1 MSNYTELLESY
12 NLSPGETEW
21 SGTRSFIQDPNGSI
35 SSLPL
40 IGSIFPTN
48 DAFSSDFPIP
58 LALLCRQI
66 SITPYNSGSTGT
78 VDAKYIYTCN
88 YSTRSSFTRAPDPED
103 EPEDLSVGIE
113 VEQLN
118 MIGTSDGPQGGT
130 SSKKIRQTIYVN
142 RVVATYEKTQIYDT
156 LQDALDTF
164 NTQIG
169 RVLDN
174 GATPDEVWLS
184 IGGDVTQFIDNDG
197 DQKFECKRK
206 YSYLRIDYDGNNYG
220 WQYIWNGEE
229 YEEFKTDGGQKLYTT
244 VVAFTDTMPDLGP

>member
-88 YSTRSSFTRAPDPED
+88 YSTRSSFTSAPDPED
-103 EPEDLSVGIE
+103 EPEDLSVGTE
-113 VEQLN
+113 VEQLVL
-118 MIGTSDGPQGGT
+118 IGTDDGPEGST
-130 SSKKIRQTIYVN
+130 TSKKIRQTIYVN
-142 RVVATYEKTQIYDT
+142 RVIATYEKTQIYDT
-156 LQDALDTF
+156 MQDAVDSFSL
-164 NTQIG
+164 QIG
-169 RVLDN
+169 KVLKE
-174 GATPDEVWLS
+174 GAPVDPDELWLS
-184 IGGDVTQFIDNDG
+184 LGGDVTQFIDNDG
-197 DQKFECKRK
+197 DTKFECKRK
-206 YSYLRIDYDGNNYG
+206 YSYLKIDYDGNSYG
-220 WQYIWNGEE
+220 WQYIWNGQE
-229 YEEFKTDGGQKLYTT
+229 YEEFKTDGGNFLYEIRTT
-244 VVAFTDTMPDLGP
+244 FTDTMPLI